1 MPPAQPVRSLR
12 NSSSGYTNRP
22 GVTVSYASLNDYC
35 QTLQVAVDN
44 GKLSATKEFYGQVRL
59 RHAGGYSQLC
69 QDGIQYLEL
78 RNLDL
83 NPWAG
88 AGVDLS
94 QLTCLTWFVLL
105 MLWLPV
111 PASTDN
117 WIQAGQ
123 HANEQVAIETPMQVT
138 RQLTEGEQLADALQ
152 TMATSL
158 HQPHALQV
166 AQHILTSL
174 HDPGNTLA
182 ARWEQQTNDS
192 LERATQL
199 ALQLATTPHFNA

>member
-1 MPPAQPVRSLR
+1 
-12 NSSSGYTNRP
+12 
-22 GVTVSYASLNDYC
+22 
-35 QTLQVAVDN
+35 
-44 GKLSATKEFYGQVRL
+44 
-59 RHAGGYSQLC
+59 
-69 QDGIQYLEL
+69 
-78 RNLDL
+78 
-83 NPWAG
+83 
-88 AGVDLS
+88 S

-158 HQPHALQV
+158 HQPHALLV
-166 AQHILTSL
+166 IHNYVRM
-174 HDPGNTLA
+174 GFNT
-182 ARWEQQTNDS
+182 WNYVT
-192 LERATQL
+192 
-199 ALQLATTPHFNA
+199 